1 MSTGNFC
8 CKHLLLTRHFFIQV
22 VGIIDYLRQY
32 DLIKK
37 AESAIKSTAM
47 IAGREEPTVI
57 QPSHYKNRFQ
67 MAMER
72 YFSAVPDK
80 FSCFDL

>member
-1 MSTGNFC
+1 MDYSILVGIDEDN
-8 CKHLLLTRHFFIQV
+8 KRLV

-67 MAMER
+67 VSTCNLIGM
-72 YFSAVPDK
+72 
-80 FSCFDL
+80 